1 MAKDAVSASILKS
14 NLDLLKREGS
24 ELLSLF
30 DDVNKKAAS
39 LGTNMSSS
47 VRSIV
52 GEINRLESSLSGLQS
67 RLQRLTSTGSALGA
81 ANISSALGQLTGQGR
96 GYGGGGAYGGGGG
109 GGGGL
114 GIPGHGGIFNRGIG
128 SAMGGLAAQAA
139 LAASKTAGS
148 WMDLIP
154 GGGWKKGL
162 GKFLGTSA
170 IAGVGHGT
178 AIAARTAGAATDV
191 STGMGMAA
199 LQQSYA
205 TGLAAEQAS
214 RYAAGRSLIG
224 SPNQFTYS
232 WKDKKGVKHRG
243 GLVGGQ
249 GHDPMAAHA
258 MMQAYYGTG
267 GAIYGVGHGTY
278 SRHVGATSRDMWAT
292 QSGIDPMSMLPMIS
306 GARTLGVSGAG
317 AWRGTKGSYG
327 TLQEIIRRRGFSGAA
342 ASAESKAIAPF
353 FLGGAS
359 ALMKMQGLGGAGDFT
374 GSQKGIEGFVA
385 SLLTRMKS
393 PQAAASVAQRMGAG
407 TFNPGGGEAGQ
418 LFMMRAYGFGNP
430 RLGEYQDQARKMGV
444 DPNLFKRRGYFEY
457 LRFKEGD
464 TLSKIQASVVGTAV
478 EGRGNR
484 EFQAKMLSE
493 QFNIPFTQAEQ
504 VIGLGASGGLSRSA
518 LAGITGIDPTGK
530 RANAALSREAA
541 SLKEKAISVATTSGI
556 KEVAKAMATLQ
567 GIQYDALQG
576 GINKVAKGFDDL
588 GKVFKDN
595 EWLITGGLE
604 ATISLI
610 SVLLEQL
617 PKPSK
622 PLKKSP

>member
-109 GGGGL
+109 GGGL
-114 GIPGHGGIFNRGIG
+114 GIPGHGGMFNRGMG

-139 LAASKTAGS
+139 LHGAKGVQSLVG
-148 WMDLIP
+148 MIQP
-154 GGGWKKGL
+154 RGWKGAL
-162 GKFLGTSA
+162 GKFIGGAAVTGTGQA
-170 IAGVGHGT
+170 A
-178 AIAARTAGAATDV
+178 ALAARTGGAAIDV

-232 WKDKKGVKHRG
+232 WTDKKKKTRFG

-267 GAIYGVGHGTY
+267 GAIYGAGHGTY
-278 SRHVGATSRDMWAT
+278 SRHGGATSRDRWAT
-292 QSGIDPMSMLPMIS
+292 KSGIDPMSMLPMIS

-327 TLQEIIRRRGFSGAA
+327 TLQEIIKRRGFSGAA

-359 ALMKMQGLGGAGDFT
+359 SLMKMQGLGGAGDFT

-393 PQAAASVAQRMGAG
+393 PQAAASVAQRMGGG
-407 TFNPGGGEAGQ
+407 TFSPGGGEAGQ
-418 LFMMRAYGFGNP
+418 LFQMRAYGFGNP
-430 RLGEYQDQARKMGV
+430 RLGQYQDQARKMGV

-464 TLSKIQASVVGTAV
+464 MLSKIQASVVGTAV
-478 EGRGNR
+478 EGRGNK

-518 LAGITGIDPTGK
+518 LEGITGIDPAGK
-530 RANAALSREAA
+530 RANAALSRAA
-541 SLKEKAISVATTSGI
+541 AGLKEKGISVATTSGI
-556 KEVAKAMATLQ
+556 KKVANAMAKLQ
-567 GIQYDALQG
+567 GIQYDALNE
-576 GINKVAKGFDDL
+576 GIKGVTDGFDKL
-588 GKVFKDN
+588 GKVFEGNK
-595 EWLITGGLE
+595 WLITGGLE
-604 ATISLI
+604 ATITI
-610 SVLLEQL
+610 IGTLLSKL
-617 PKPSK
+617 PT
-622 PLKKSP
+622 PLKKNP